1 MIFHRAAKLHVKAV
15 GKILGF
21 TQPLESKY
29 LDLTC
34 SNDNFVFLLTPSI
47 MHTEVEKETIV
58 SFCWGHPLL
67 GLHLSEICV
76 GDNDNAYAHSRR
88 ALLFYYFWQWHV
100 FSCKPRQT
108 LRRKKKIFF

>member
-1 MIFHRAAKLHVKAV
+1 MIFHRAAKLQVKAV

-76 GDNDNAYAHSRR
+76 GDNDNAYAHLSVS
-88 ALLFYYFWQWHV
+88 ASFLLFLAMVCFLL
-100 FSCKPRQT
+100 QT